1 MSDCYSYHHF
11 YYYYGCDSHYDSSSD
26 LNSYDPNP
34 RQINEI
40 TFWKKEQKW
49 PTGMT
54 REVTHGSDP
63 RWVTSAP
70 GGPKNLLIDHHNN
83 NAAVARSARRKKSSF
98 WPGDASEDASFNFI
112 VFVSSE
118 RWTLGQGNSWVI
130 PANAPRRRMKKI
142 CMQEQ
147 QQGPMP
153 STGKTVVPSRRFPV
167 DSRLPLG
174 APGMHPPAPSWQF
187 TCSRGLSSTGNIS

>member
-40 TFWKKEQKW
+40 TFWKKAQKW

-83 NAAVARSARRKKSSF
+83 NAAVARSARRKKNNFS
-98 WPGDASEDASFNFI
+98 WGDSTPLTG
-112 VFVSSE
+112 
-118 RWTLGQGNSWVI
+118 RWCRVGRRKYWAAAISQSAARI
-130 PANAPRRRMKKI
+130 PQLPPPNPFP
-142 CMQEQ
+142 Q
-147 QQGPMP
+147 
-153 STGKTVVPSRRFPV
+153 KTR
-167 DSRLPLG
+167 
-174 APGMHPPAPSWQF
+174 PPNP
-187 TCSRGLSSTGNIS
+187 

>member
-40 TFWKKEQKW
+40 TFWKKTQKW

-83 NAAVARSARRKKSSF
+83 NAAVARGARRKNTSF
-98 WPGDASEDASFNFI
+98 WPGDASEDASFHFI

-130 PANAPRRRMKKI
+130 PANAPRRPWI
-142 CMQEQ
+142 LL
-147 QQGPMP
+147 
-153 STGKTVVPSRRFPV
+153 PSRRPTRFFSSS
-167 DSRLPLG
+167 SRFGPLVHSYDDL
-174 APGMHPPAPSWQF
+174 MIIKN
-187 TCSRGLSSTGNIS
+187 LNITEEI